1 LQSRHGLHL
10 VLIAAVT
17 PTRVLA
23 FSEGKAKVVTA
34 LRLAEQDKRR
44 SAFMDA
50 LLAEYQV
57 AIEPGLGVV
66 Q

>member
-1 LQSRHGLHL
+1 
-10 VLIAAVT
+10 
-17 PTRVLA
+17 LA

-50 LLAEYQV
+50 LLAEYKV